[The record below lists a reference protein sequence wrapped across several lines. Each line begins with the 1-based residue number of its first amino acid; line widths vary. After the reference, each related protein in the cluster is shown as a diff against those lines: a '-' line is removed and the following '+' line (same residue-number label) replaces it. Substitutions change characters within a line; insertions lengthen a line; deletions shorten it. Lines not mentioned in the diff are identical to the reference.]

1 MDLGT
6 QTETIRQR
14 RSLLEQHIGFKLDAI
29 MQQIINARDTYTGEH
44 CNRVLSLSEAIG
56 DKLQLSEH
64 QMVVLS
70 LSAGFHDIGKI
81 GIPDHILLK
90 PGQLEPEEYEIIKTH
105 PLIGAN
111 IMRSLGNPLL
121 DEVAECILHHHEY
134 WDGSG
139 YPEGLSGEQIP
150 LISRVIAVVDA
161 YDAMTTTRAYRKG
174 ASQTEALKV
183 IQKETRR
190 HFCPD
195 IVDVLTTLSREAIA
209 E

>member
-6 QTETIRQR
+6 QTQTIRQR
-14 RSLLEQHIGFKLDAI
+14 RSLIEQHIGFKLDAI
-29 MQQIINARDTYTGEH
+29 MQQILNARDSYTSEH

-56 DKLQLSEH
+56 NKLQLSEH

-90 PGQLEPEEYEIIKTH
+90 PGQLEPEEFEIIKTH
-105 PLIGAN
+105 PQIGAN

-139 YPEGLSGEQIP
+139 YPGGLSGEQIP
-150 LISRVIAVVDA
+150 LVSRIIAVVDA
-161 YDAMTTTRAYRKG
+161 YDAMTTTRSYRKG
-174 ASQTEALKV
+174 ASQMETLKV
-183 IQKETRR
+183 IQKETGR

-195 IVDVLTTLSREAIA
+195 IVDVLTILSQEVIT